1 MGQIREN
8 QSIYQRGKAHNPAYW
23 TVLLRHYNRKVKSVA
38 IDLTPLRKY
47 RDFRLIFT
55 AGLFSYFGTMITLV
69 ALPFQIKE
77 LTNSYWMVGLIGSV
91 EIIPLV
97 IFGLYGGV
105 LADHVDRKKMIW
117 FTEFGTLIATFV
129 LFLNAIREKPSVIVI
144 FVIAAVFAALSGLKR
159 PSQDAILPRLVN
171 HDDLPSAT
179 ALMSLRW
186 QFGGIVGP
194 AVGGLIVAAYGA
206 EAGYLVDCTTFIVS
220 LTLLSRIKAVPP
232 LTTRTSPNIQS
243 LMEGIRY
250 AIGRKDLLGT
260 YVVDLAAMFLA
271 MPMALFPFWADA
283 IGAPWALGLFY
294 SSITAGAV
302 IVTLSSG
309 WMRNYPKHGKAVV
322 IGALGWGIAIVI
334 AGTTDSLPIV
344 IGSLVIAGAFDQ
356 ISAMFRGFIWNQ
368 SIPDELRGR
377 LAGIEMIS
385 YLVGPLGGQARAG
398 GMAAMTSL
406 RTSIIGGGVLCI
418 GFVAII
424 ASVMEKF
431 RNYDVRTNEYALREA
446 EIRKAREATKE
457 S

>member
-1 MGQIREN
+1 
-8 QSIYQRGKAHNPAYW
+8 
-23 TVLLRHYNRKVKSVA
+23 
-38 IDLTPLRKY
+38 
-47 RDFRLIFT
+47 
-55 AGLFSYFGTMITLV
+55 MITLV

-91 EIIPLV
+91 EIVPLV

-117 FTEFGTLIATFV
+117 FTEFGTLIATLV
-129 LFLNAIREKPSVIVI
+129 LFLNALRDEPSVIVI

-171 HDDLPSAT
+171 HNDLPSAT

-194 AVGGLIVAAYGA
+194 AVGGLIVASYGA
-206 EAGYLVDCTTFIVS
+206 QAGYLVDCTTFIVS
-220 LTLLSRIKAVPP
+220 LTLLSRINSVPP
-232 LTTRTSPNIQS
+232 LTTRSSPTIQS

-250 AIGRKDLLGT
+250 AVGRKDLLGT

-271 MPMALFPFWADA
+271 MPIALFPFWADA

-294 SSITAGAV
+294 SSITTGAV

-322 IGALGWGIAIVI
+322 IGALGWGVAIVI
-334 AGTTDSLPIV
+334 AGTTDSLPLV
-344 IGSLVIAGAFDQ
+344 IGSLIVAGAFDQ
-356 ISAMFRGFIWNQ
+356 VSAMFRGFIWNQ

-398 GMAAMTSL
+398 GMAALTSL

-418 GFVAII
+418 GFVAVI
-424 ASVMEKF
+424 ASAMEKF
-431 RNYDVRTNEYALREA
+431 RNYDVRTNEYALREI
-446 EIRKAREATKE
+446 EIRKAREA
-457 S
+457 SQDS

>member
-1 MGQIREN
+1 M
-8 QSIYQRGKAHNPAYW
+8 SS
-23 TVLLRHYNRKVKSVA
+23 LA

-55 AGLFSYFGTMITLV
+55 AGLFSYFGSMITFV

-77 LTNSYWMVGLIGSV
+77 LTGSYWMVGLIGAV
-91 EIIPLV
+91 EIIPLI

-117 FTEFGTLIATFV
+117 LTEFGTLVATFI
-129 LFLNAIREKPSVIVI
+129 LFLNALRDKPSVVLI
-144 FVIAAVFAALSGLKR
+144 FIIAAIFAALSGLKR
-159 PSQDAILPRLVN
+159 PSQEAILPRLVN
-171 HDDLPSAT
+171 HGDLPSAS

-194 AVGGLIVAAYGA
+194 AVGGILVATYGA
-206 EAGYLVDCTTFIVS
+206 ETGYLVDCLTFVVS
-220 LTLLSRIKAVPP
+220 LALLARIKNVPP
-232 LTTRTSPNIQS
+232 LTTRTAPSIES

-250 AIGRKDLLGT
+250 AFSRRDLLGT

-283 IGAPWALGLFY
+283 IGTPWALGLFY

-302 IVTLSSG
+302 IVTLLSG
-309 WMRNYPKHGKAVV
+309 WMRNYPHHGKAVV
-322 IGALGWGIAIVI
+322 FGALGWGVAIVI
-334 AGTTDSLPIV
+334 AGTTDSLVIV
-344 IGSLVIAGAFDQ
+344 IASLVIAGAFDQ
-356 ISAMFRGFIWNQ
+356 VSAMFRSFIWNQ

-377 LAGIEMIS
+377 LAGIEMLS
-385 YLVGPLGGQARAG
+385 YLLGPLGGQARAG

-406 RTSIIGGGVLCI
+406 RTSIIGGGLLCI
-418 GFVAII
+418 GFVAAI
-424 ASVMEKF
+424 AAMMPQF
-431 RNYDVRTNEYALREA
+431 RNYDVRTNEFAVKEA
-446 EIRKAREATKE
+446 EIRKKREI

>member
-1 MGQIREN
+1 MRN
-8 QSIYQRGKAHNPAYW
+8 
-23 TVLLRHYNRKVKSVA
+23 LA

-47 RDFRLIFT
+47 RDFRFIFT
-55 AGLFSYFGTMITLV
+55 AGLFSYFGSMITFV

-77 LTNSYWMVGLIGSV
+77 LTGSYWMVGLIGVV
-91 EIIPLV
+91 EIVPLI

-117 FTEFGTLIATFV
+117 VTEFGTLIATFI
-129 LFLNAIREKPSVIVI
+129 LFLNALRDKPSVILI
-144 FVIAAVFAALSGLKR
+144 FVIAAIFAALSGLKR

-171 HDDLPSAT
+171 HADLPSAS

-194 AVGGLIVAAYGA
+194 AVGGLLVASYGA
-206 EAGYLVDCTTFIVS
+206 STGYLVDCVTFVIS
-220 LTLLSRIKAVPP
+220 LALLARIKSVPP
-232 LTTRTSPNIQS
+232 LTTRTAPSLQS
-243 LMEGIRY
+243 LMEGLRY
-250 AIGRKDLLGT
+250 AFGRKDLLGT

-294 SSITAGAV
+294 SSITTGAV

-309 WMRNYPKHGKAVV
+309 WMRNYPHHGKAVV
-322 IGALGWGIAIVI
+322 LGAFGWGVAIVA
-334 AGTTDSLPIV
+334 AGTTDSLFVV
-344 IGSLVIAGAFDQ
+344 ISCLVIAGAFDQ
-356 ISAMFRGFIWNQ
+356 VSALFRGFIWNQ

-377 LAGIEMIS
+377 LAGIEMLS
-385 YLVGPLGGQARAG
+385 YLLGPLGGQARAG

-406 RTSIIGGGVLCI
+406 RTSIVGGGLLCV
-418 GFVAII
+418 GFVLAI
-424 ASVMEKF
+424 ASLMPQF
-431 RNYDVRTNEYALREA
+431 RNYDVRTNEFAVKEA
-446 EIRKAREATKE
+446 EIRKKREN

>member
-1 MGQIREN
+1 M
-8 QSIYQRGKAHNPAYW
+8 SS
-23 TVLLRHYNRKVKSVA
+23 LA

-55 AGLFSYFGTMITLV
+55 AGLFSYFGSMITFV

-77 LTNSYWMVGLIGSV
+77 LTGSYWMVGLIGAV
-91 EIIPLV
+91 EIIPLI

-117 FTEFGTLIATFV
+117 LTEFGTLVATFI
-129 LFLNAIREKPSVIVI
+129 LFLNALRDKPSVVLI
-144 FVIAAVFAALSGLKR
+144 FIIAAIFAALSGLKR
-159 PSQDAILPRLVN
+159 PSQEAILPRLVN
-171 HDDLPSAT
+171 HGDLPSAS

-194 AVGGLIVAAYGA
+194 AVGGILVATYGA
-206 EAGYLVDCTTFIVS
+206 ETGYLVDCLTFVVS
-220 LTLLSRIKAVPP
+220 LALLARIKNVPP
-232 LTTRTSPNIQS
+232 LTTRTAPSIES

-250 AIGRKDLLGT
+250 AFSRRDLLGT

-283 IGAPWALGLFY
+283 IDAPWALGLFY

-302 IVTLSSG
+302 IVTLLSG
-309 WMRNYPKHGKAVV
+309 WMRNYPHHGKAVV
-322 IGALGWGIAIVI
+322 LGALGWGVAIVI
-334 AGTTDSLPIV
+334 AGTTDSLAVV
-344 IGSLVIAGAFDQ
+344 IASLVIAGAFDQ
-356 ISAMFRGFIWNQ
+356 VSAMFRSFIWNQ

-377 LAGIEMIS
+377 LAGIEMLS
-385 YLVGPLGGQARAG
+385 YLLGPLGGQARAG

-406 RTSIIGGGVLCI
+406 RTSIIGGGLLCI
-418 GFVAII
+418 GFVAAI
-424 ASVMEKF
+424 AAMMPQF
-431 RNYDVRTNEYALREA
+431 RNYDVRTNEFAVKEA
-446 EIRKAREATKE
+446 EIRKKREI